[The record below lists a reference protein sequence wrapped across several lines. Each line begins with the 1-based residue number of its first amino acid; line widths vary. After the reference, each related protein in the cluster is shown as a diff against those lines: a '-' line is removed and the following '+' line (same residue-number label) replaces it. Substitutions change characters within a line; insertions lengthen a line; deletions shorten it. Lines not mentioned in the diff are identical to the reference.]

1 MAVCWGFGGDMW
13 MPQRIAF
20 VSDVLPLLG
29 SIAQPPTDGETTLLD
44 YEVRCWRVNLTEVC
58 RTVSRHRERLR
69 VCDAPPDDI
78 RVRCKLVSGVD

>member
-1 MAVCWGFGGDMW
+1 MEAYISKLVVFAVCWGFGGDMW

-44 YEVRCWRVNLTEVC
+44 YEVTEAPGAQ
-58 RTVSRHRERLR
+58 RRLLELLYLVTSEFLVKR
-69 VCDAPPDDI
+69 FGVPNAP
-78 RVRCKLVSGVD
+78 